1 MIKCSTRN
9 IYKPIRLTKKGA
21 EFLNGAANGTSRSR
35 EMRLLGRAG
44 SASGMQASTHVLCSH
59 QVTFHREAA
68 SDGQS
73 DTANA
78 QNTLPLVCG
87 ARTLHLAISSLPSL
101 VALNTIYV
109 QVGFK
114 CIFPRLVAPQTPDLS
129 LTAYSIP
136 RGAGTPVRRVHSTA
150 PHVNLP
156 PTSRS

>member
-21 EFLNGAANGTSRSR
+21 GFLNGAANGTSRSR

-44 SASGMQASTHVLCSH
+44 LASGMQASTHVLCSH
-59 QVTFHREAA
+59 QATFHRE
-68 SDGQS
+68 DGQS

-87 ARTLHLAISSLPSL
+87 ARTLHLAISLLPSL

-114 CIFPRLVAPQTPDLS
+114 CIFPRLVAPQTHR
-129 LTAYSIP
+129 LTASHVEQAP
-136 RGAGTPVRRVHSTA
+136 QSGVSTA
-150 PHVNLP
+150 RLR
-156 PTSRS
+156 T